1 MSNSLID
8 ENDIL
13 AKVFNASPF
22 ITLIVDSERRILF
35 FNKEAER
42 LIGPNPERA
51 LGMTGGAAMNCIHSI
66 MGADRK
72 CGQAEQC
79 QTCAL
84 KAIVLA
90 ATRGISTAKQKIKV
104 DLMSGDYPKEFFA
117 LITATPLE
125 YKNQKLV
132 LVFLQNINELVQLTK
147 LIPICA
153 NCKQIRNDQQ
163 IWEGVE
169 QYFKEHTDADFSH
182 SICPACQKK
191 LYPEYI

>member
-22 ITLIVDSERRILF
+22 ITLIVDNERRILF

-42 LIGPNPERA
+42 LIGPDPARI
-51 LGMTGGAAMNCIHSI
+51 LGMSSGAAMNCVHSI
-66 MGADRK
+66 MGAERK
-72 CGQAEQC
+72 CGQTEQC

-84 KAIVLA
+84 KDIILA
-90 ATRGISTAKQKIKV
+90 ATQGNGTANKKIKI
-104 DLMSGDYPKEFFA
+104 DLMSNGYPKEFFA
-117 LITATPLE
+117 LITAAPFE
-125 YKNQKLV
+125 YKDQRLV
-132 LVFLQNINELVQLTK
+132 LVFLQNINELVQLSK

-153 NCKQIRNDQQ
+153 SCKQIRNDNQ

-191 LYPEYI
+191 LYPEY